1 MHHIDIMRTTVDV
14 EDHLLLEAKQ
24 LAAARRTSLT
34 AVLEDSL
41 RAYLAEARRRPP
53 PGRRTPLPV
62 NTRSRPAR
70 GIDLDDTSKLLEIE

>member
-1 MHHIDIMRTTVDV
+1 MRTTIDV

-41 RAYLAEARRRPP
+41 RAYLAEARSRKAPSR
-53 PGRRTPLPV
+53 RRTLPV
-62 NTRSRPAR
+62 NTRSKPAR
-70 GIDLDDTSKLLEIE
+70 GVDLNDTSKLLELE